1 MGDVRRP
8 VLLDLFCG
16 AGGCSVGYHR
26 AGFDVVGVDLHPQ
39 PNYPFRFV
47 QADALDYLREH
58 GGRFD
63 AIHASP
69 PCQAYCTMNN
79 RHGSAAPPRLPD
91 TLALLA
97 ASGRQWVLENV
108 AGAKSALARE
118 WTVRLTGEMFGL
130 RCHRAR
136 LFAASFFLMAPP
148 QPKRQPAPAA
158 VYGKLD
164 GRRLWTRKDGSE
176 HRAVR
181 TLAEGRAALGID
193 WMEWDELREAVP
205 PAFTE
210 FVGRQLLAVVGRND
224 LLTPTEG

>member
-79 RHGSAAPPRLPD
+79 RHGSASPPLIPD

-118 WTVRLTGEMFGL
+118 WTVRLTGEMFGNRL
-130 RCHRAR
+130 RPRSTGNWTVAVCGLAR
-136 LFAASFFLMAPP
+136 TGPNTGPFGRSRKGGPPSASTGWSGTNCGKPSRPP
-148 QPKRQPAPAA
+148 LRSSWAGNCSPWW
-158 VYGKLD
+158 D
-164 GRRLWTRKDGSE
+164 GMTS
-176 HRAVR
+176 
-181 TLAEGRAALGID
+181 
-193 WMEWDELREAVP
+193 
-205 PAFTE
+205 
-210 FVGRQLLAVVGRND
+210 
-224 LLTPTEG
+224 